1 MRRYLSENAV
11 CISLMG
17 IGVAVMAWLGLY
29 GFAWN
34 DYDNEARPSVE
45 ALVHG
50 HLLEFLR
57 LAPAYGGSLVLRA
70 PFALL
75 PGLWGGGELAVYR
88 AVAMPCLIAGGA
100 LGVYLVAQMRS
111 QTAPRLWRI
120 VVMGVCVANPITL
133 HALEVGHPED
143 VLGAALCVAS
153 VLLAEHDRPL
163 LAGLTLGAAIANKE
177 WALLAV
183 GPVMFAL
190 PSRRILCLLTC
201 GALAATVLAP
211 LSLVGS
217 GGFIANARG
226 AAAPPSTIFQP
237 WQVWWFLGHHG
248 EVVKGLFGGIK
259 PGYRVAP
266 SWIGSV
272 SHPLII
278 VLGLPFTAILW
289 RRERRPGQ
297 ALALLTLLMLLRCM
311 LDSWDTTYYTLPF
324 VFALLAWEVL
334 SFERPPVLAF
344 LASVSVW
351 VIFQWLPLHVSADAQ
366 SVFFLAFSLPALGAI
381 TAWLYKPNIYADLVV
396 HAKVRFQ
403 SRSLTVAGVQRSSR

>member
-1 MRRYLSENAV
+1 MKRYLSENAV

-17 IGVAVMAWLGLY
+17 AGVAAMAWLGLY

-34 DYDNEARPSVE
+34 DYDTEVRPSVE

-50 HLLEFLR
+50 HLLAFLR
-57 LAPAYGGSLVLRA
+57 LAPAYGGSLILRA
-70 PFALL
+70 PFALM

-88 AVAMPCLIAGGA
+88 AVALPCLIAGGA
-100 LGVYLVAQMRS
+100 VGVYLVAQMRS
-111 QTAPRLWRI
+111 RGAPRLWRI

-153 VLLAEHDRPL
+153 VLLAERDRPL
-163 LAGLTLGAAIANKE
+163 LAGLALGAAIANKE
-177 WALLAV
+177 WALLAI
-183 GPVMFAL
+183 GPVMLAL
-190 PSRRILCLLTC
+190 SSRRVLCLLAC
-201 GALAATVLAP
+201 GSLAAVVLAP

-248 EVVKGLFGGIK
+248 HVVKGLFGGIK

-266 SWIGSV
+266 SWIGGL

-278 VLGLPFTAILW
+278 ALGLPLTALLW
-289 RRERRPGQ
+289 RRKRGSGQ

-324 VFALLAWEVL
+324 VLALLAWEVL
-334 SFERPPVLAF
+334 AFEHPPVLAL
-344 LASVSVW
+344 LASVSTW
-351 VIFQWLPLHVSADAQ
+351 FIFQWLPLHVSADAQ
-366 SVFFLAFSLPALGAI
+366 SALFLAFSLPALGAI
-381 TAWLYKPNIYADLVV
+381 TAWLYTPNTYAALVV
-396 HAKVRFQ
+396 RSKTRSQ
-403 SRSLTVAGVQRSSR
+403 SRPITVARGQI

>member
-1 MRRYLSENAV
+1 
-11 CISLMG
+11 
-17 IGVAVMAWLGLY
+17 
-29 GFAWN
+29 
-34 DYDNEARPSVE
+34 
-45 ALVHG
+45 
-50 HLLEFLR
+50 
-57 LAPAYGGSLVLRA
+57 
-70 PFALL
+70 
-75 PGLWGGGELAVYR
+75 
-88 AVAMPCLIAGGA
+88 
-100 LGVYLVAQMRS
+100 
-111 QTAPRLWRI
+111 
-120 VVMGVCVANPITL
+120 
-133 HALEVGHPED
+133 
-143 VLGAALCVAS
+143 
-153 VLLAEHDRPL
+153 
-163 LAGLTLGAAIANKE
+163 
-177 WALLAV
+177 
-183 GPVMFAL
+183 
-190 PSRRILCLLTC
+190 
-201 GALAATVLAP
+201 LAP

-248 EVVKGLFGGIK
+248 QVVKGLFGGIK

-278 VLGLPFTAILW
+278 ALGLPLTAILW

-381 TAWLYKPNIYADLVV
+381 TAWLYKPNIYADLFV